1 MTQYPMRVTVSPDM
15 IQKSTRLFNGT
26 PQDIINE
33 LFQNSRRAGATIIT
47 VDAVISGNVCS
58 ISITDNGCGIDHP
71 GKVVTLG
78 TSAWGQDVITRED
91 PAGMGL
97 FSLAGKHVDVET
109 ITHAG
114 KAFRLV
120 LSPAAWTG
128 NELVPIDFNIAPD
141 FPHGTRLRFDFA
153 FTNDRYGV
161 KHIDVLQSIVAKAAR
176 FLPVQVKFNS
186 ILCEQTDFL
195 ADALHIEETRGLRI
209 GIFENK
215 YSRYNPYYPA
225 INFFGLTLI
234 YNNLPTLEEVGKLH
248 SLSCKID
255 IIDCPALK
263 LVLPARKE
271 LLMNAFIPEM
281 ETACKRALFTVIAKQ
296 DHHAL
301 SFDDYSKGLALGID
315 LPEARATLKNWT
327 PSICDSDAG
336 SFTDYNARADLA
348 AAEASYLIAPS
359 FSVPSEQTLHR
370 ALDLNKPF
378 AFTLVETQDQFVGYS
393 WYDAIPVLREMS
405 ITAMYD
411 KKLIDGDSAYERA
424 KNLDTC
430 RPDQINLALT
440 IHHIIGEADKEAITL
455 HTDLWLLDDTDCYSD
470 PADMPVLVRKNT
482 DLTIGSLESYMT
494 DAYFSVFNDVDADS
508 SYTQRSNWEHACQP
522 AAIALLFSR
531 EEAKMVEIKAA
542 VERAIS
548 GLVSN
553 DASLKI
559 HFSDGEAKIDMTPP
573 GPDTS
578 TANKADNNNSEEPL
592 CKMLTISTA
601 HLSQETCNHALPQ
614 LCRTLPVWDKSEYG
628 WFMYAHLEQLELGG
642 DISTDL
648 QNVLQYARARGC
660 DYIMLDKDWPISSD
674 LALFDWE

>member
-1 MTQYPMRVTVSPDM
+1 MTKYAMHVTVSPDM

-26 PQDIINE
+26 PEDIINE

-78 TSAWGQDVITRED
+78 TSAWGQDVIERED

-109 ITHAG
+109 NTHTG
-114 KAFRLV
+114 EAFRLV
-120 LSPAAWTG
+120 LSPTAWTG
-128 NELVPIDFNIAPD
+128 GELVPIDFGITPD

-153 FTNDRYGV
+153 LTNDKYGV
-161 KHIDVLQSIVAKAAR
+161 KNIDVLQSIVAKAAHY
-176 FLPVQVKFNS
+176 LPVQVKFNG
-186 ILCEQTDFL
+186 ILCEQADFL
-195 ADALHIEETRGLRI
+195 ANALHIEETLGLRI
-209 GIFENK
+209 GIFDDK
-215 YSRYNPYYPA
+215 YGRYNPYYSA
-225 INFFGLTLI
+225 INFFGLTLN
-234 YNNLPTLEEVGKLH
+234 YNNLPTLEEVGKLY

-301 SFDDYSKGLALGID
+301 SFEDYSKALALGID
-315 LPEARATLKNWT
+315 LPEAHATLKNWT
-327 PSICDSDAG
+327 PSICDSNGG
-336 SFTDYNARADLA
+336 SFTDYDARADIA
-348 AAEASYLIAPS
+348 AAKAPYLIAPS
-359 FSVPSEQTLHR
+359 FCVPSEQTLHR

-378 AFTLVETQDQFVGYS
+378 AFTLVETQDKFAGYS
-393 WYDAIPVLREMS
+393 WYDAIPVLDEMS
-405 ITAMYD
+405 ITAIYD
-411 KKLIDGDSAYERA
+411 KELVDEDSAYERA
-424 KNLDTC
+424 GNLDTC
-430 RPDQINLALT
+430 RPDQINLTLT
-440 IHHIIGEADKEAITL
+440 VRHIGGETNKETITL
-455 HTDLWLLDDTDCYSD
+455 HTDLWLLDDTECYSD

-482 DLTIGSLESYMT
+482 DLVVDTLKSYIT
-494 DAYFSVFNDVDADS
+494 DAYFCVVNDVDADS
-508 SYTQRSNWEHACQP
+508 SYTQQSNWEHACQP

-531 EEAKMVEIKAA
+531 EEAKIFEIKAA
-542 VERAIS
+542 VERAIG

-559 HFSDGEAKIDMTPP
+559 HFSNGEAKIDMTPA
-573 GPDTS
+573 GPNTY
-578 TANKADNNNSEEPL
+578 APNKAENNSDEPFCRL
-592 CKMLTISTA
+592 LTISTA

-614 LCRTLPVWDKSEYG
+614 LCPTLPIWDKGEDG
-628 WFMYAHLEQLELGG
+628 WFIYAHLGQPKLGA
-642 DISTDL
+642 DIPADL
-648 QNVLQYARARGC
+648 QNVLRYARKRGC
-660 DYIMLDKDWPISSD
+660 DYVMLDKDWPIAAD
-674 LALFDWE
+674 LESFDWE